1 MGIWE
6 SMQVAAS
13 PAWEFGNPCRQRR
26 HPHGNL
32 EIHAGGGVTRMEKI
46 ESSGHKPADCTS
58 ERRNMPI
65 SKQIRVRRGYTKLS
79 HHDFWLVLRR
89 LYEGLLKN
97 PHFPKPPV
105 DLGLFKTK
113 IDKYSAAI
121 TATMGGAKIAFSQR
135 DSLREDL
142 TKMLLELAGYVE
154 AESYN
159 DPAIFAT
166 SGLEALPS
174 AHVPHQPLDRPRI
187 PKIDHGAVSGEL
199 LVWMPPSLRKII
211 KYDLRHAPVDADGVP
226 TGEWTERIVTSSQGP
241 VSIKNLKP
249 GTVYAFQIRALGK
262 LGHTDWS
269 DSVTKMCT

>member
-1 MGIWE
+1 MFRIPCRRRGH
-6 SMQVAAS
+6 
-13 PAWEFGNPCRQRR
+13 PHGNFGNPCRRQH

-32 EIHAGGGVTRMEKI
+32 GIHAGDGVTRMET
-46 ESSGHKPADCTS
+46 SNSMQRAASAAWRRSRVPVHKPADCTS

-65 SKQIRVRRGYTKLS
+65 SKKIRVRRGYTKLS

-142 TKMLLELAGYVE
+142 TKMPLELAGYVE

-166 SGLEALPS
+166 SELEALPS

-199 LVWMPPSLRKII
+199 LV
-211 KYDLRHAPVDADGVP
+211 
-226 TGEWTERIVTSSQGP
+226 
-241 VSIKNLKP
+241 
-249 GTVYAFQIRALGK
+249 
-262 LGHTDWS
+262 
-269 DSVTKMCT
+269 